1 MGNLEILLINTL
13 IINTTKVQTV
23 IESFVRDKI
32 YNTIFC
38 FTETKV
44 DSLDFEPKGIKI
56 FSKHRKSKEKKEGLS
71 IGFRKDNRIKLEE
84 IKVNNND
91 VLALEG
97 TVRNTKI
104 RIILSYFDSTKL
116 KSGVVF
122 NKNRKLQK
130 EIEKLVEVEPGTTL
144 IGLGDFNGRL
154 TTLEPG
160 IMTDV
165 NGKMI

>member
-56 FSKHRKSKEKKEGLS
+56 FSKHRKKKEKRGGGLS
-71 IGFRKDNRIKLEE
+71 IGFKKDNRIKLEE

-122 NKNRKLQK
+122 
-130 EIEKLVEVEPGTTL
+130 
-144 IGLGDFNGRL
+144 
-154 TTLEPG
+154 
-160 IMTDV
+160 
-165 NGKMI
+165 